1 MAAGRLMPEPPP
13 SAEICDAINR
23 NGQKRVNAGLNG
35 RREQDVAAEPDIG
48 LLADRDEPGIAGE
61 QVPEARERDIGVDFG
76 EKPQVVASA
85 PGRRGGKQHQ
95 GDGERGGADP
105 ARAARM
111 LDVERRGHP
120 CTFGNRPSGRTARMM
135 RKARCPAKSCQPGL
149 ICAPI
154 ACDAPR
160 MMPPASVPHM
170 LPRPPMMTASKPKI
184 SRAGP
189 IAGSKL
195 VRTAMKTP
203 ATAMTASESAMA
215 SAKI

>member
-1 MAAGRLMPEPPP
+1 GGGQGR
-13 SAEICDAINR
+13 
-23 NGQKRVNAGLNG
+23 GG
-35 RREQDVAAEPDIG
+35 
-48 LLADRDEPGIAGE
+48 GE
-61 QVPEARERDIGVDFG
+61 GERGVDFG

-105 ARAARM
+105 TRAGRM

-154 ACDAPR
+154 PCHPPR
-160 MMPPASVPHM
+160 MMPPPP
-170 LPRPPMMTASKPKI
+170 LPPIPPRPPSI
-184 SRAGP
+184 
-189 IAGSKL
+189 
-195 VRTAMKTP
+195 
-203 ATAMTASESAMA
+203 
-215 SAKI
+215 